1 MKYSFKPWAW
11 IIIYSFLFFSLSNL
25 KIKTLKLFTIDSFLI
40 GQKRSFLY
48 VIFIYF
54 CIFLDSIIINL
65 INSAIRNFIFFLWE
79 NLSRNL
85 RLKKMRLFTSN
96 YVLIIFKSYN
106 VRINIVSRTYL
117 LLFIIRSTSKF
128 VIFFIFSDFEPNVPQ
143 VVYLI

>member
-1 MKYSFKPWAW
+1 M
-11 IIIYSFLFFSLSNL
+11 SNL
-25 KIKTLKLFTIDSFLI
+25 KIKTLNLFTIDPFLI

-54 CIFLDSIIINL
+54 CIFLDSIIRNL

-143 VVYLI
+143 VPYLILVFFYSYI